1 METKQENTQ
10 PNNQGATNPAGMN
23 IPEWV
28 MHLLTGM
35 GTMGA
40 EYMLFIKPLQEKI
53 DLQRQLL
60 EQQNERIKRLES
72 ALKSNGIKLKFR
84 SNESDDDDE
93 DEDTELFRVRRKPA
107 AEPKYRKYSQI
118 KF

>member
-10 PNNQGATNPAGMN
+10 PNNPGAANPAGMN
-23 IPEWV
+23 IPEWI

-40 EYMLFIKPLQEKI
+40 EYILFIKPLQEKM

-60 EQQNERIKRLES
+60 EQQNNRIRRLEN
-72 ALKSNGIKLKFR
+72 ALKSRGIKLT
-84 SNESDDDDE
+84 SSSEELDDDE
-93 DEDTELFRVRRKPA
+93 DEDRELFQVRRKPA
-107 AEPKYRKYSQI
+107 AEPKHRKYPQI

>member
-10 PNNQGATNPAGMN
+10 PNNQGAAIPAGMN

-40 EYMLFIKPLQEKI
+40 EYMLFIKPLQEKM

-72 ALKSNGIKLKFR
+72 ALKSSGIKLTSR
-84 SNESDDDDE
+84 SEELDDDE
-93 DEDTELFRVRRKPA
+93 DEDRELFQVRRKPA
-107 AEPKYRKYSQI
+107 AETKHRKYPQI